1 MTIKQDMAC
10 FKEDIIMLKTE
21 MKWMKR
27 IGYYMSGIMT
37 LQLVAIIATKI

>member
-1 MTIKQDMAC
+1 MRNEIRC
-10 FKEDIIMLKTE
+10 LREDLDLVKVE
-21 MKWMKR
+21 MKWLKT